1 MSDLGA
7 RLTFASHLHLGKWS
21 ESFSVMSDSLQ
32 PHGLYSPWNSPGQ
45 TTRVPS
51 VDLPNPGIKP
61 KSPSLQVDSLP
72 AEPQGKPKNT
82 GVGSVSFLQGIFLT
96 QELNQGLQHCR
107 QILYQLSYQWSPY
120 SWGLHPNYPNYL
132 PKAPLPST
140 ITLGLGF
147 NGGMHIGV
155 IAHIMATSPIVS
167 AVKLNHF
174 GDCAT

>member
-72 AEPQGKPKNT
+72 AEPQAKPKNT

-107 QILYQLSYQWSPY
+107 QILYQLSYQGSLSIY
-120 SWGLHPNYPNYL
+120 FCNIEFHLLDL
-132 PKAPLPST
+132 PKLIWSNQ
-140 ITLGLGF
+140 IFLDL
-147 NGGMHIGV
+147 IERE
-155 IAHIMATSPIVS
+155 
-167 AVKLNHF
+167 
-174 GDCAT
+174 